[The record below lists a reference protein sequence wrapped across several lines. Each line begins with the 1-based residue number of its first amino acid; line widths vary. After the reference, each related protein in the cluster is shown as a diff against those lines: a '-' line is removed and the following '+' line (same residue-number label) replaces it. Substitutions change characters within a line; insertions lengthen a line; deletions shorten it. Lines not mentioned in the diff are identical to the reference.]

1 MLGLRRIAGGMPGE
15 CRGNA
20 RRFQMMNYRLR
31 IANYK
36 AYRAIKLTGLPK
48 QDAGSLMA
56 FSLDAGSTAV
66 LLAAPLPL
74 RTGGLSALPPCAVSI
89 ARTPYTAPVRGVEI
103 CRKCINARKTDF
115 FTARFV

>member
-15 CRGNA
+15 CRTNA
-20 RRFQMMNYRLR
+20 RRFQMMHYRLR

-66 LLAAPLPL
+66 LLAAPLLL
-74 RTGGLSALPPCAVSI
+74 RPGSADWDLSALPLCAVSI
-89 ARTPYTAPVRGVEI
+89 ARTAYTAPVRGVEI
-103 CRKCINARKTDF
+103 CRKCWMA
-115 FTARFV
+115 A

>member
-1 MLGLRRIAGGMPGE
+1 
-15 CRGNA
+15 
-20 RRFQMMNYRLR
+20 MMNYRLR

-74 RTGGLSALPPCAVSI
+74 RTGGLSALPPCAVSKFVECVGW
-89 ARTPYTAPVRGVEI
+89 RPKCGVE
-103 CRKCINARKTDF
+103 
-115 FTARFV
+115 

>member
-1 MLGLRRIAGGMPGE
+1 
-15 CRGNA
+15 
-20 RRFQMMNYRLR
+20 MNYRLR

-66 LLAAPLPL
+66 LLVAPLLL
-74 RTGGLSALPPCAVSI
+74 RPGGLSALPSCAVSI
-89 ARTPYTAPVRGVEI
+89 ARTACTAPVRGVEI
-103 CRKCINARKTDF
+103 CRMCWMA
-115 FTARFV
+115 A